1 MSQSLISLETAH
13 AHLRLG
19 DDTSLDSLVVD
30 YLEMAVGIADDY
42 TNRHLASEFTSENL
56 PPAIKAALLLIL
68 GTLLDNESD
77 VVVGRSVAP
86 LPLTAEKLLQP
97 WRIHP
102 YSMPETSEEPEPTP
116 DEDGFITAQRIV
128 RYKPDS
134 DV

>member
-19 DDTSLDSLVVD
+19 DDTSLDALVAD
-30 YLEMAVGIADDY
+30 YLEMAIGIADDY
-42 TNRHLASEFTSENL
+42 TNRKLCDEFTSENL

-68 GTLLDNESD
+68 GTLFDNEAD
-77 VVVGRSVAP
+77 VVVGRSVAS
-86 LPLTAEKLLQP
+86 LPMTAEKLLQP

-102 YSMPETSEEPEPTP
+102 YGDGGADTDAP
-116 DEDGFITAQRIV
+116 DAEGYVTRTRKV

-134 DV
+134 NV

>member
-19 DDTSLDSLVVD
+19 DDTSLDTLVAD

-42 TNRHLASEFTSENL
+42 TNRSLDDEFTSENL

-68 GTLLDNESD
+68 GTLFDNEAD
-77 VVVGRSVAP
+77 TVIGRSVAQI
-86 LPLTAEKLLQP
+86 PLTAEKLLQP

-102 YSMPETSEEPEPTP
+102 YGEGEEEEPLPSNVR
-116 DEDGFITAQRIV
+116 IRIV
-128 RYKPDS
+128 KLPDN
-134 DV
+134 V

>member
-19 DDTSLDSLVVD
+19 DDTSLDTLVAD

-42 TNRHLASEFTSENL
+42 TNRSLDDEFTAENL

-68 GTLLDNESD
+68 GTLFDNEAD
-77 VVVGRSVAP
+77 TVVGRSVAS
-86 LPLTAEKLLQP
+86 LPMTAEKLLQP

-102 YSMPETSEEPEPTP
+102 YSMPEQEPDP
-116 DEDGFITAQRIV
+116 DAPDAEGYVTRTRVV
-128 RYKPDS
+128 RFKPD
-134 DV
+134 DPNV

>member
-19 DDTSLDSLVVD
+19 DDTSLDSLVAD
-30 YLEMAVGIADDY
+30 YLEMAIGIADDY
-42 TNRHLASEFTSENL
+42 TNRKLCDEFTSENL

-68 GTLLDNESD
+68 GTLLDNEAD
-77 VVVGRSVAP
+77 VVVGRSVAS
-86 LPLTAEKLLQP
+86 LPMTAEKLLQP

-102 YSMPETSEEPEPTP
+102 YGDGGADP
-116 DEDGFITAQRIV
+116 DATDAEGYVTRTRKV

-134 DV
+134 NV

>member
-19 DDTSLDSLVVD
+19 DDTSLDSLVAD
-30 YLEMAVGIADDY
+30 YLEMAIGIADDY
-42 TNRHLASEFTSENL
+42 TNRSLNTEFTSENL

-68 GTLLDNESD
+68 GTLFDNEAD

-86 LPLTAEKLLQP
+86 LPVTAKTLLQP
-97 WRIHP
+97 WRVHP
-102 YSMPETSEEPEPTP
+102 YGDGGNDP
-116 DEDGFITAQRIV
+116 DAPDAEGYVTRTRVV

-134 DV
+134 NV

>member
-19 DDTSLDSLVVD
+19 DDTSLDSLVAD
-30 YLEMAVGIADDY
+30 YLEMAIGIADDY
-42 TNRHLASEFTSENL
+42 TNRSLSTEFTSENL

-68 GTLLDNESD
+68 GTLFDNEAD

-86 LPLTAEKLLQP
+86 LPVTAKTLLQP

-102 YSMPETSEEPEPTP
+102 YGDGGDDP
-116 DEDGFITAQRIV
+116 DAPDAPDAEGYVTRTRVV

-134 DV
+134 NV

>member
-19 DDTSLDSLVVD
+19 DDTSLDALVAD
-30 YLEMAVGIADDY
+30 YLEMAIGIADDY
-42 TNRHLASEFTSENL
+42 TNRKLCDEFTSEDL

-68 GTLLDNESD
+68 GTLFDNEAD
-77 VVVGRSVAP
+77 TVIGRSVAQIP
-86 LPLTAEKLLQP
+86 MTAEKLLQP

-102 YSMPETSEEPEPTP
+102 YGDGGADP
-116 DEDGFITAQRIV
+116 DGPDAEGYVTRTRKV

-134 DV
+134 NV

>member
-19 DDTSLDSLVVD
+19 DDTSLDALVAD
-30 YLEMAVGIADDY
+30 YLEMAIGIADDY
-42 TNRHLASEFTSENL
+42 LNRSLCTEFTSENL

-68 GTLLDNESD
+68 GTLLDNEAD
-77 VVVGRSVAP
+77 VVVGRSVAS
-86 LPLTAEKLLQP
+86 LPMTAEKLLQP

-102 YSMPETSEEPEPTP
+102 YGDGEADP
-116 DEDGFITAQRIV
+116 DAPDAEGYVTRTRKV

-134 DV
+134 NV

>member
-19 DDTSLDSLVVD
+19 DDTSLDALVAD
-30 YLEMAVGIADDY
+30 YLEMAIGIADDY
-42 TNRHLASEFTSENL
+42 LNRSLCTEFTSENL

-68 GTLLDNESD
+68 GTLLDNEAD
-77 VVVGRSVAP
+77 VVVGRSVAS
-86 LPLTAEKLLQP
+86 LPMTAEKLLQP

-102 YSMPETSEEPEPTP
+102 YWDGGADP
-116 DEDGFITAQRIV
+116 DSPDAEGYVTRTRKV

-134 DV
+134 NV

>member
-19 DDTSLDSLVVD
+19 DDTSLDSLVAD
-30 YLEMAVGIADDY
+30 YLEMAIGIADDY
-42 TNRHLASEFTSENL
+42 TNRHLCDEFTSEDL

-77 VVVGRSVAP
+77 TVVGRSVAQIP
-86 LPLTAEKLLQP
+86 MTAEKLLQP

-102 YSMPETSEEPEPTP
+102 YGDGEPEEDTP
-116 DEDGFITAQRIV
+116 SKVRVRIIKLPEDV
-128 RYKPDS
+128 
-134 DV
+134 

>member
-1 MSQSLISLETAH
+1 MSQSLISVETAH

-19 DDTSLDSLVVD
+19 DDTSLDTLVAD

-42 TNRHLASEFTSENL
+42 TNRSLDDEFTSENL

-68 GTLLDNESD
+68 GTLFDNEAD
-77 VVVGRSVAP
+77 TVIGRSVAQI
-86 LPLTAEKLLQP
+86 PLTAEKLLQP

-102 YSMPETSEEPEPTP
+102 YGEGESEEETPSNVRVRIIKLPE
-116 DEDGFITAQRIV
+116 
-128 RYKPDS
+128 